1 MDPSRK
7 RLPAAIF
14 LLLLLVV
21 ATATCKHQ
29 DSAETGAPV
38 QAGDCLVFNEKWC
51 GPCLKWREC
60 ADACLR
66 RNEGFTGGRCR
77 GFLPPYCFCVKPC

>member
-7 RLPAAIF
+7 RLPAATF

-21 ATATCKHQ
+21 AT
-29 DSAETGAPV
+29 EMGAPV
-38 QAGDCLVFNEKWC
+38 QAGDCLVFNAKWC

-60 ADACLR
+60 ADACVR

-77 GFLPPYCFCVKPC
+77 GFLPPYCFCKKPC

>member
-1 MDPSRK
+1 MNPCDPYADA
-7 RLPAAIF
+7 LIWGLNVAACRSAPV
-14 LLLLLVV
+14 LL
-21 ATATCKHQ
+21 Q
-29 DSAETGAPV
+29 SAETGAPV
-38 QAGDCLVFNEKWC
+38 QAGYCLVFNEKWC

-77 GFLPPYCFCVKPC
+77 GFLPPYCFCIKPC